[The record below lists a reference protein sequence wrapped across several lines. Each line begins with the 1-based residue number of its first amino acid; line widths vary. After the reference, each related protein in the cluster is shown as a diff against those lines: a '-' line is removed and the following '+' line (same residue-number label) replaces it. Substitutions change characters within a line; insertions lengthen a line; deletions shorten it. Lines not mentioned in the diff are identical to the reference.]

1 MKRKEEGRD
10 WRVDSNFSKGS
21 NQVEERKTRLA
32 SEYTR
37 RENEQATLLLP
48 IFERKWN
55 VCELEEDNW
64 NWIEQI
70 KFVKFGMWLIL

>member
-48 IFERKWN
+48 IFERK
-55 VCELEEDNW
+55 
-64 NWIEQI
+64 
-70 KFVKFGMWLIL
+70 

>member
-1 MKRKEEGRD
+1 MKRKEEGKGC
-10 WRVDSNFSKGS
+10 RVDSKFSKGS
-21 NQVEERKTRLA
+21 NQAEEVKEKRGWPLNI
-32 SEYTR
+32 

-55 VCELEEDNW
+55 VCELKEDNW